1 MGEGEAVWP
10 RARRAAKEAIVQTPV
25 QPHPQ
30 RDTSCADASPAPSGV
45 APVRAPLFP
54 PRDADAETRR
64 RWLAT
69 SPWPEVVF
77 ASAGGR

>member
-1 MGEGEAVWP
+1 M
-10 RARRAAKEAIVQTPV
+10 QTSV
-25 QPHPQ
+25 QPITP
-30 RDTSCADASPAPSGV
+30 RNASCADASPSAPGV
-45 APVRAPLFP
+45 GGSAPTSTGRAPLFP

-77 ASAGGR
+77 ASAGTI